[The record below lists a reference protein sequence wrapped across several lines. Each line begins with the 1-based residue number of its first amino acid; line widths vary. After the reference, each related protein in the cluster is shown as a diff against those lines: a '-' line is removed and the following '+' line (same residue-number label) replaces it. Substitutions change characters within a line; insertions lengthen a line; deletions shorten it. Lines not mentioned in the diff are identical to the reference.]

1 MGAAPCFFPAPS
13 FALTGLLSSQE
24 AEERDVLG
32 QRMAQ
37 GHHIELRGEAGP
49 AIEQRWVS
57 DLSSRLSDPGTPE
70 HPPTHT
76 HERESTNLHQK
87 IVNGPLL
94 GRWGGVVRNSMVSS
108 GEVSRQNTWSL
119 AFTSLSA
126 NHLLSDLHKFPNWPG
141 PHSPHL

>member
-24 AEERDVLG
+24 AEKRDVLG

-37 GHHIELRGEAGP
+37 GHHIELWGEAGP
-49 AIEQRWVS
+49 VIEQRWVS

-76 HERESTNLHQK
+76 HTREREYKLTPENSEWAAFREVGWSGEKQY
-87 IVNGPLL
+87 GEQ
-94 GRWGGVVRNSMVSS
+94 WGG
-108 GEVSRQNTWSL
+108 
-119 AFTSLSA
+119 
-126 NHLLSDLHKFPNWPG
+126 
-141 PHSPHL
+141 